1 MSAPEESESQGDRG
15 AAAVGLQGP
24 DRLSASQEGG
34 EREREKK
41 RMEAMEEEE
50 EEMGMEGGRRY
61 WQEQRQGGKE
71 R

>member
-1 MSAPEESESQGDRG
+1 MCRHRRRARVRGTEELLLWGSRDQTGRVQ
-15 AAAVGLQGP
+15 VG
-24 DRLSASQEGG
+24 RE
-34 EREREKK
+34 EREREKE
-41 RMEAMEEEE
+41 RVEAAEEEE

>member
-1 MSAPEESESQGDRG
+1 M
-15 AAAVGLQGP
+15 GLQGP

-34 EREREKK
+34 EREREREKK

>member
-24 DRLSASQEGG
+24 DRPSASREGG
-34 EREREKK
+34 EREKERV
-41 RMEAMEEEE
+41 EAVEEEEE